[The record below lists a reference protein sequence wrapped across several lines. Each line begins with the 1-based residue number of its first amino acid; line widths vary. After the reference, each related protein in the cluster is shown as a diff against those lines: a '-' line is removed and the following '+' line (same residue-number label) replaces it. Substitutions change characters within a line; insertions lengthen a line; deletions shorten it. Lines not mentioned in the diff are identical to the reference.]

1 MVRSIPAGRR
11 PADPGA
17 TSIDTDPMIPIS
29 QVLPAALAAVLQKA
43 PLSPDK
49 VAFAWRT
56 AVGPAVDRATSVAL
70 DGSTLRVR
78 ARDAQ
83 WRREIEHSAGLIR
96 ARLDAL
102 LGAGVVRG
110 LDVTLD

>member
-1 MVRSIPAGRR
+1 MSG
-11 PADPGA
+11 
-17 TSIDTDPMIPIS
+17 MIP
-29 QVLPAALAAVLQKA
+29 VHRFMPDALAEVLRNA
-43 PLSPDK
+43 PLCPEK

-56 AVGPAVDRATSVAL
+56 AVGATLDRATSVAL

-110 LDVTLD
+110 LDVTLE

>member
-1 MVRSIPAGRR
+1 
-11 PADPGA
+11 
-17 TSIDTDPMIPIS
+17 MIPV
-29 QVLPAALAAVLQKA
+29 QRLMPEALSAVLRKA
-43 PLSPDK
+43 PLTPEK

-56 AVGPAVDRATSVAL
+56 AVGASVDRATSVVL
-70 DGSTLRVR
+70 DGHTLRVT

-96 ARLDAL
+96 ARLEAL

-110 LDVTLD
+110 LDVTLK

>member
-1 MVRSIPAGRR
+1 MPE
-11 PADPGA
+11 
-17 TSIDTDPMIPIS
+17 
-29 QVLPAALAAVLQKA
+29 ALAAVLRKA
-43 PLSPDK
+43 PLSDQK

-56 AVGPAVDRATSVAL
+56 AVGASVARATTVAL
-70 DGSTLRVR
+70 DGYTLRVT

-110 LDVTLD
+110 LDVVVGSCRKA

>member
-1 MVRSIPAGRR
+1 MPE
-11 PADPGA
+11 
-17 TSIDTDPMIPIS
+17 
-29 QVLPAALAAVLQKA
+29 ALAEVLRRA

-56 AVGPAVDRATSVAL
+56 AVGGSVDRATRVAL
-70 DGSTLRVR
+70 DGHTLRVS

-102 LGAGVVRG
+102 LGAGVVRELNVVIDRDG
-110 LDVTLD
+110 